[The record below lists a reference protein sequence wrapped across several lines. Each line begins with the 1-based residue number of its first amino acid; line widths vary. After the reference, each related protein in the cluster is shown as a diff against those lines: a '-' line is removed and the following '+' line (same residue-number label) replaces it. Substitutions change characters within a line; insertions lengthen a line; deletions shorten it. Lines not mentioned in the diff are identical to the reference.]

1 MHIKSKN
8 LKLST
13 KISIILCG
21 MLFIVFGIFIT
32 ICVFSAK
39 SAVEL
44 STFAE
49 LEAISKANSLE
60 IQRILDNA
68 KSTSIS
74 MSNYMIDAYKE
85 EPSTGDV
92 IYDKDSDIYPNLKL
106 STLAKQIENF
116 MVATAA
122 NTVINTDEILAV
134 GALFEPFAY
143 TENQESYSLYITQKN
158 GEKEISNVGDY
169 SSYSLE
175 SYYKDAKEKKEL
187 IFTKPYLYN
196 NEMMVTAST
205 PIILNGEVKGVI
217 IVDISIDR
225 FDKVNVDNSRYPTIY
240 SSICMED
247 GTVVYHNLDKTFI
260 NQNISSTFKN
270 PDLSAKTFENM
281 KTGEPFYN
289 EGPDDK
295 GVNKY
300 RFYSPIKAGNQMWQ
314 AMTIVYTSDV
324 NEASVK
330 ITFSL
335 LIMALIALIIIVIIT
350 VIILRNMLNPINNVV
365 LAAKD
370 ISDGNLDINIVSKS
384 GDEIGILSKT
394 FNETAVSLK
403 TMINEI
409 SEILNGISNNDLN
422 FSTNTHYKGNFITIE
437 KSINNIIFNLNDV
450 MGNIKQSANQV
461 SSSSSQISEGA
472 QDLAQGATD
481 QASAVEELLATITE
495 ISEQVKKNANDS
507 VWASSKASKVG
518 EEVKQSN
525 IQMDKMIEAMS
536 RIENSSKQISNI
548 IKTIED
554 IAFQSNLL
562 SLNSAI
568 EAARAGEA
576 GKGFSVVADE
586 IRNLAG
592 NSAEAAKNIT
602 ALIEDSINAVENGTL
617 IADETAK
624 SLLLVVDGAKEV
636 SITIDNIAQASN
648 EQSLSLN
655 QITQGVEQISNVVQ
669 NNSAT
674 AEESAAASEELSGQ
688 AEILKSLISK
698 FKLKGK

>member
-8 LKLST
+8 LNLAT
-13 KISIILCG
+13 KMSIILCG
-21 MLFIVFGIFIT
+21 ILFIVFGVFIS
-32 ICVFSAK
+32 ICVFSVK

-49 LEAISKANSLE
+49 LEAISKSNSLE
-60 IQRILDNA
+60 IQKILDNA
-68 KSTSIS
+68 ESTSIS
-74 MSNYMIDAYKE
+74 ISNYMIDAYKD
-85 EPSTGDV
+85 EPLIKDIT
-92 IYDKDSDIYPNLKL
+92 YDKDSEVYPNLKL

-116 MVATAA
+116 MVATAT
-122 NTVINTDEILAV
+122 NTVVNTDEILAV

-143 TENQESYSLYITQKN
+143 TENKESYSLYITQNN
-158 GEKEISNVGDY
+158 GEREISSLGDY
-169 SSYSLE
+169 SSYSSE

-196 NEMMVTAST
+196 NQIMVTAST
-205 PIILNGEVKGVI
+205 PIILDGEIKGVI
-217 IVDISIDR
+217 IVDISTDR
-225 FDKVNVDNSRYPTIY
+225 FDKVKIDNRRYPTIY
-240 SSICMED
+240 SSIGMED
-247 GTVVYHNLDKTFI
+247 GTIVYHSLDKTLT
-260 NQNISSTFKN
+260 NQNISSTFGN
-270 PDLSAKTFENM
+270 SDDSAKTFENM
-281 KTGEPFYN
+281 KAGEPFYN
-289 EGPDDK
+289 EGPDNK
-295 GVNKY
+295 GINKY
-300 RFYSPIKAGNQMWQ
+300 RFYAPIRAGSQIWQ
-314 AMTIVYTSDV
+314 AMSILYTRDV

-335 LIMALIALIIIVIIT
+335 LIMALVALIIIVIIT
-350 VIILRNMLNPINNVV
+350 VMILRNMLNPINNVV

-370 ISDGNLDINIVSKS
+370 ISNGNLDINIISKS

-394 FNETAVSLK
+394 FNETANSLK

-422 FSTNTHYKGNFITIE
+422 FSTNTHYKGNFMTIE
-437 KSINNIIFNLNDV
+437 KSINNILFNLNDV

-472 QDLAQGATD
+472 QDLAQGSTD

-562 SLNSAI
+562 SLNAAI

-576 GKGFSVVADE
+576 GKGFSVVAEE

-592 NSAEAAKNIT
+592 NSTEAAKNIT

-624 SLLLVVDGAKEV
+624 SLILVVDGAKEV

-674 AEESAAASEELSGQ
+674 AEESAAASQELSGQ
-688 AEILKSLISK
+688 SEMLKSLVNK
-698 FKLKGK
+698 FKLKSK